1 MYNRRPT
8 MKLTSIPQLTFS
20 LCLIALG
27 AGQTALAAKPAPDA
41 QEQARALLTGKYSSA
56 SDVKPHPL
64 PASVVSTTSAIDGQ
78 EQARR
83 MILGDPAKTNTA
95 PAAASKSAAI
105 DGQEQAR
112 RMILGGAVKTN
123 RARAA
128 AG

>member
-1 MYNRRPT
+1 
-8 MKLTSIPQLTFS
+8 MKLTIIPQLTFS
-20 LCLIALG
+20 VCLIGLG
-27 AGQTALAAKPAPDA
+27 AAQTALAAKPAPDA

-56 SDVKPHPL
+56 SDVKPHAL
-64 PASVVSTTSAIDGQ
+64 PGSVASTTSAIDGQ
-78 EQARR
+78 ELARR
-83 MILGDPAKTNTA
+83 MILGDPANTNTA

-112 RMILGGAVKTN
+112 RMILGGAVKTY

>member
-1 MYNRRPT
+1 
-8 MKLTSIPQLTFS
+8 MKLTIIPQLTFS

-27 AGQTALAAKPAPDA
+27 AGQTALAAKPAPDP

-56 SDVKPHPL
+56 SDVKPRPL
-64 PASVVSTTSAIDGQ
+64 PASVASTTSAAVGGQ
-78 EQARR
+78 EQAQR
-83 MILGDPAKTNTA
+83 MILGDPARTNTA
-95 PAAASKSAAI
+95 PAAASNSAAI

-112 RMILGGAVKTN
+112 RMILGGAAKTN

>member
-1 MYNRRPT
+1 

-27 AGQTALAAKPAPDA
+27 AGQAALAAKPAPDA
-41 QEQARALLTGKYSSA
+41 QEQARALLTGNYSSA
-56 SDVKPHPL
+56 SDLKPRPV
-64 PASVVSTTSAIDGQ
+64 PAPVASTTTAVIDGQ

-83 MILGDPAKTNTA
+83 MILGEPARTNTA
-95 PAAASKSAAI
+95 PAAASTAAAI

-112 RMILGGAVKTN
+112 RMILGGAGKTN